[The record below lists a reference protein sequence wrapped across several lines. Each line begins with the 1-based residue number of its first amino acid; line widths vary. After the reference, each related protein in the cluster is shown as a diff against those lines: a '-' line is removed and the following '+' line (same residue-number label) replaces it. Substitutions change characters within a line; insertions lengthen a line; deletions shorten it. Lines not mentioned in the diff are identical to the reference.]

1 MICEI
6 TTLTIY
12 HHFKSFLNLWRKI
25 CNRKSILTSSNCNVK
40 RKCRTLLFVDY
51 LVQFKYSLICYTFP
65 FLMRLNYFAK
75 QFLRNY
81 GRLILKRDSL
91 IHRSIDFRSFHSSSA
106 SAWAHKKS
114 ERSNGIFVV
123 ASPGISLK
131 SESICLIT
139 SYVVVFFGF
148 RFVLFIGFNALHQPR
163 VSAGKSTN
171 SFKYVRQRAT
181 AWNRIL

>member
-91 IHRSIDFRSFHSSSA
+91 IHRSIFVPFIHRLLLLGLTRSLNDQMVYLSS
-106 SAWAHKKS
+106 H
-114 ERSNGIFVV
+114 R
-123 ASPGISLK
+123 
-131 SESICLIT
+131 
-139 SYVVVFFGF
+139 
-148 RFVLFIGFNALHQPR
+148 Q
-163 VSAGKSTN
+163 VSH
-171 SFKYVRQRAT
+171 
-181 AWNRIL
+181 